1 MNKLGSYI
9 TKLMTTVLD
18 KEQEDFVRELAL
30 GELNRLNVDMN
41 DFIRKHTKD
50 DLDKIKETEKQ
61 LLSTAEARAQT
72 NKVDVL
78 RAGLWKPRTK
88 PGNFEGVGVDAL
100 KWLRKAKEQTGLKTA
115 VEVANTKHV
124 FQALELILKFLCAMN
139 SVRIQK

>member
-50 DLDKIKETEKQ
+50 DLDKIKETEKK
-61 LLSTAEARAQT
+61 LLQEDKNVK
-72 NKVDVL
+72 NK
-78 RAGLWKPRTK
+78 
-88 PGNFEGVGVDAL
+88 
-100 KWLRKAKEQTGLKTA
+100 
-115 VEVANTKHV
+115 
-124 FQALELILKFLCAMN
+124 
-139 SVRIQK
+139 